1 MTTAFRFRLDPI
13 LRLRHFELRRSL
25 VALGGARRA
34 LAEGRARESAAREEA
49 ARVAGEADRALSA
62 GVPAAPFVVRRQ
74 TVEAW
79 QRQAALA
86 AREVHRLEERVAR
99 CEAAAAGARLRVEA
113 LERLR
118 ERALA
123 RWRAECERRRQRDL
137 DEMATARWARAREAR

>member
-1 MTTAFRFRLDPI
+1 MTTAFRFRLDPV

-34 LAEGRARESAAREEA
+34 LAEGRARES
-49 ARVAGEADRALSA
+49 
-62 GVPAAPFVVRRQ
+62 
-74 TVEAW
+74 T
-79 QRQAALA
+79 
-86 AREVHRLEERVAR
+86 AREVRRLEERLAR

-123 RWRAECERRRQRDL
+123 RWRAECERRRQREL